1 MSELK
6 KVKKLIFVSAILMMV
21 TDEINSQ
28 TIPGDTSYY
37 LKDRGTGIPTSMFGT
52 YINNK
57 EIIIYPF
64 YEFYYDNNAEY
75 KPLELGHALDEDFRG
90 RYRAHEGLLF
100 FGYGFSDRWA
110 IEIEAAVISATLYKS
125 PEDNSTLPAKLTE
138 SGLGDVEGQLRY
150 RWNRETNRR
159 PEVFSYFETVLPLQ
173 KNKTLIGTQHWEFKL
188 GSGLIKG
195 FHWGTMT
202 FRAAVEYDTG
212 EKKIDIGEIAIE
224 YLKKVSK
231 FFRFGIIAEG
241 AQDEVELIADL
252 QFHISPHA
260 FIRVNNAIGITS
272 KATDYAPELGVL
284 FHF

>member
-1 MSELK
+1 MTK
-6 KVKKLIFVSAILMMV
+6 IFFIAAISIVMTNQIKSQSTSA
-21 TDEINSQ
+21 S
-28 TIPGDTSYY
+28 IPYY
-37 LKDRGTGIPTSMFGT
+37 LKDRGAGIPTSMFGT
-52 YINNK
+52 YINKK
-57 EIIIYPF
+57 EVIIYPF

-75 KPLELGHALDEDFRG
+75 KPAELGHSLDEDFRG

-100 FGYGFSDRWA
+100 LGYGLSDRWA
-110 IEIEAAVISATLYKS
+110 IEVEAAFISASLYKS
-125 PEDNSTLPAKLTE
+125 PEDNSTLPSKLSE

-159 PEVFSYFETVLPLQ
+159 PEVFSYFETVFPLQ

-195 FHWGTMT
+195 FQWGTMT

-212 EKKIDIGEIAIE
+212 ENKLDIGEMAIE
-224 YLKKVSK
+224 YLKRVSK
-231 FFRFGIIAEG
+231 SFRFGIITEAS
-241 AQDEVELIADL
+241 QDEVELIVDL

-260 FIRVNNAIGITS
+260 FIRFNNGFGITS
-272 KATDYAPELGVL
+272 KATDYAPEIGIL

>member
-1 MSELK
+1 MK
-6 KVKKLIFVSAILMMV
+6 KIFFGVAILILV
-21 TDEINSQ
+21 TDEIKSQ
-28 TIPGDTSYY
+28 TSSIDTLYY
-37 LKDRGTGIPTSMFGT
+37 LKDRGEGMATSMFGT

-57 EIIIYPF
+57 EVIIYPF
-64 YEFYYDNNAEY
+64 YEFYYDDNAEY
-75 KPLELGHALDEDFRG
+75 KPAELGHSLNQDFRG

-100 FGYGFSDRWA
+100 LGYGISDRWA
-110 IEIEAAVISATLYKS
+110 VEMEVAIITATLYKS
-125 PEDNSTLPAKLTE
+125 PEDNSTLPAEFSE

-159 PEVFSYFETVLPLQ
+159 PELFSYFETVFPLQ
-173 KNKTLIGTQHWEFKL
+173 KNKTLIGTQSWEFKL

-212 EKKIDIGEIAIE
+212 EKKLDIGEMAIE
-224 YLKKVSK
+224 YLKNVSK
-231 FFRFGIIAEG
+231 TFRFGIMVEG

-260 FIRVNNAIGITS
+260 FIRLNNGFGITS
-272 KATDYAPELGVL
+272 KATDYAPEIGVL